1 MIKEI
6 YINTRYVSEDSHFSI
21 NPGCVIDKSIAGCG
35 LTTFILNSQK
45 DLILAEPT
53 IALVDNKLSQGI
65 AGKKLLRYT
74 DPKVLSGR
82 ATQGIREGCCK
93 ILTTF
98 DSVPKLESYLQ
109 KGWWIVIDEF
119 QNLLTK
125 YQLKGDVYQR
135 VLNLLEKYQ
144 SQVTFISA
152 TAIPEDYEPDWMK
165 KLDHYKLIF
174 NSAYLETVR
183 PVMMKSE
190 DPAKRF
196 NKDIVQ
202 PILEK
207 GTTTVAGLTF
217 RKCIVFVNSLRAI
230 LAMTKGLPEDKFS
243 VMCADNDKRVKYLK
257 KYKMRRFVQSKES
270 IKHLPDFLFVTST
283 GFEGLDLYS
292 NQHMNVVV
300 SFPNNKE
307 TYSLLS
313 MDVDIP
319 QVLARNR
326 SLDNPFRNRFLFIY
340 NNSLIDGALTEGLKD
355 IAHYREVVEED
366 KKAITTLKNPDMIA
380 ECQLSSEVL
389 GPVSLFKKDLEG
401 HFQPNYLGLDYSEY
415 TIKEVVKKYLNGEFQ
430 VIVRGGCYV
439 VPEVTWK
446 SIRDKFIR
454 VITGNLSPVD
464 QTLLVQTGKVWF
476 PEEQSSEYFNTLQ
489 RLHQEGKP
497 IPEEL
502 SCKEVRATT
511 KKAKSDY
518 YPQVATELKFTL
530 ALGGRYTNSELRA
543 KIYDAYQKF
552 GINKKVYGTT
562 INVYAEVARQSGN
575 WDGRGTLMFR
585 IKSWKTS

>member
-6 YINTRYVSEDSHFSI
+6 YINTQYVSEDTTFEV
-21 NPGCVIDKSIAGCG
+21 NPGSVVDKTIAGCG

-65 AGKKLLRYT
+65 SGKKLLRYT
-74 DPKVLSGR
+74 DPKVLSGK
-82 ATQGIREGCCK
+82 ATQGIKEGCCK

-98 DSVPKLESYLQ
+98 DSIPKLESYLQ

-144 SQVTFISA
+144 SQVTFLSA
-152 TAIPEDYEPDWMK
+152 TAIPEEYEPDWMK
-165 KLDHYKLIF
+165 NLVHYKLRF
-174 NSAYLETVR
+174 NSEFVETVR
-183 PVMMKSE
+183 PIMMKSE

-196 NKDIVQ
+196 NRDIVQ

-207 GTTTVAGLTF
+207 GKVNISGITF
-217 RKCIVFVNSLRAI
+217 SKCIVFVNSLRAI
-230 LAMTKGLPEDKFS
+230 LQMVKDLPEDRFS
-243 VMCADNDKRVKYLK
+243 VMCADNDERVKYLK

-292 NQHMNVVV
+292 KEHLNVVV

-355 IAHYREVVEED
+355 IAYYRQVVEED
-366 KKAITTLKNPDMIA
+366 KEAITSLKNPDMI
-380 ECQLSSEVL
+380 ENCQLSSEVL

-415 TIKEVVKKYLNGEFQ
+415 TIKNVVKKYLNGEFQ
-430 VIVRGGCYV
+430 VLVKGGCYV
-439 VPEVTWK
+439 VPEISWK
-446 SIRDKFIR
+446 SIRDKFVR
-454 VITGNLSPVD
+454 VISGQLSPVD

-476 PEEQSSEYFNTLQ
+476 QEEQDSVYFKTLQ
-489 RLHQEGKP
+489 RLQQEGKP
-497 IPEEL
+497 LPEEL
-502 SCKEVRATT
+502 PSKEIRRTV

-518 YPQVATELKFTL
+518 YPQVARELKSTI

-562 INVYAEVARQSGN
+562 IQIYAEVTRQSGN
-575 WDGRGTLMFR
+575 WDARGTLMFK
-585 IKSWKTS
+585 IKSWKE